1 MNWSNLKIMV
11 TGGAGFLGSH
21 IVTKLQES
29 GCGQIFVPRFED
41 YDLRRP
47 YDVTIIFETFKP
59 DIVIHTAARVG
70 GFAENQAHPAE
81 MFYDNAIMGINL
93 IHAAHNYDVEKF
105 VQIGSAC
112 EYPADAPV
120 PTSED
125 QVWNGYPEITNAPY
139 GIAKRALLTMG
150 QAYRKQYDLNVIHL
164 LPTNLYGPGDNF
176 NPETAHVIP
185 ALIKKFVDAVN
196 NNVRVVEVWGTGEAT
211 REFLYIKDAA
221 SAIVNATASYDR
233 DEPLNLGS
241 GREVSIW
248 YLVDLIAERVGYTG
262 NTLFDYSKPN
272 GQMRRR
278 LSNLNASEI
287 MPKYLMSLEDGLS
300 KTIDYYKESLCVK

>member
-1 MNWSNLKIMV
+1 MV
-11 TGGAGFLGSH
+11 TGGAGFLGRH
-21 IVTKLQES
+21 IVAELQAK
-29 GCGQIFVPRFED
+29 GVKYIYVPRFED

-70 GFAENQAHPAE
+70 GIAENQARPAE

-93 IHAAHNYDVEKF
+93 IHAAHNYEVEKF

-150 QAYRKQYDLNVIHL
+150 QAYRKQYGLNVIHL

-185 ALIKKFVDAVN
+185 ALVKKFVDAVN
-196 NNVRVVEVWGTGEAT
+196 NNDRVIEVWGTGEAT
-211 REFLYIKDAA
+211 REFLYVKDAA

-233 DEPLNLGS
+233 AEPLNLGS
-241 GREVSIW
+241 GREISIW
-248 YLVDLIAERVGYTG
+248 YLVNLIAEQVGYTG
-262 NTLFDYSKPN
+262 NILFDYSKPN

-278 LSNLNASEI
+278 LSNLNAYEI

-300 KTIDYYKESLCVK
+300 KTIDWYKENLCGK